1 MLSDVIQDV
10 RTLSYDSWTASART
24 WKLIGLTLL
33 LVAFLAV
40 LGWFITDHHE
50 TPFINLLRDPNVIAD
65 LPWYS
70 SGLEFAGF
78 IFLAIGVGVTSLA
91 ASLCKGQAR
100 LVLSLVA
107 LFTLVLLLDDIFML
121 HENSWQVG
129 LSEKKIYASYA
140 VFALFIMVFK
150 VRFLSKT
157 PVFILGLSFSFM
169 GLSLVIDIFEDIS
182 SLIVGAE
189 DLAELAGFAF
199 WTTYWSTV
207 SRQSIQRH
215 FTTDA
220 PDVSFDMRP
229 GRALI
234 GLPSES

>member
-1 MLSDVIQDV
+1 M
-10 RTLSYDSWTASART
+10 
-24 WKLIGLTLL
+24 WKSIGLTLL
-33 LVAFLAV
+33 LVAFLAF

-78 IFLAIGVGVTSLA
+78 IFLAIGVGVTSLG

-100 LVLSLVA
+100 LVLGLVA
-107 LFTLVLLLDDIFML
+107 LFTLALLLDDMFML

-129 LSEKKIYASYA
+129 LSENKIYASYA
-140 VFALFIMVFK
+140 VLIIYITAFNI
-150 VRFLSKT
+150 RFLSKT
-157 PVFILGLSFSFM
+157 PAFVLGLSLFFM
-169 GLSLVIDIFEDIS
+169 GLALIIDVFEGRI
-182 SLIVGAE
+182 SLILGAE

-199 WTTYWSTV
+199 WATYWSTV
-207 SRQSIQRH
+207 AHLSIQRH

-220 PDVSFDMRP
+220 PDGSFDMRP

-234 GLPSES
+234 GLPGDS